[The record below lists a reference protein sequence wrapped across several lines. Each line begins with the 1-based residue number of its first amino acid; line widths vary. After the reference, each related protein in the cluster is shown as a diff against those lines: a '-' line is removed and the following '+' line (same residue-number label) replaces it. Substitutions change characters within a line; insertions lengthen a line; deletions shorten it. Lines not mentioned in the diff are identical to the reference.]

1 MQLCEV
7 SSDGPTRLSH
17 QPSHSLTRDENFPG
31 WSDYM
36 HPDAFFQR
44 PVEKCRQTSWPVKRA
59 FFVSPQK
66 EEVHNW
72 FESSSSNSICSG
84 KTLHKS
90 RQTSLSLSRD
100 CCLHS
105 SKDFFRKTWC
115 LWLEGGLAVAKT
127 FFSFWNLI
135 YNNGFLLADLPYE
148 RQSSLAWR
156 KFYLFWEVATDMGNL
171 GCIPQL
177 LIDLLP
183 IRVFLPLILSP
194 SFKPPPHLLPVSS
207 IHSGT
212 G

>member
-1 MQLCEV
+1 MLKHKSKTKYHTIARVAETKDAAV
-7 SSDGPTRLSH
+7 RSVLRWTHKAISPTHPLLDKRWKLSWMVRLYA
-17 QPSHSLTRDENFPG
+17 PG
-31 WSDYM
+31 C
-36 HPDAFFQR
+36 FFQS
-44 PVEKCRQTSWPVKRA
+44 PVEKCLQTSWPVKRA

-100 CCLHS
+100 CFLHS
-105 SKDFFRKTWC
+105 SKDFFRKTSCPWS
-115 LWLEGGLAVAKT
+115 EVFFAVAKT

-135 YNNGFLLADLPYE
+135 YNNGFLLADLPYQ

-156 KFYLFWEVATDMGNL
+156 KFYLFWKVATDMGNL
-171 GCIPQL
+171 GCIPLL

-183 IRVFLPLILSP
+183 IRVFLP
-194 SFKPPPHLLPVSS
+194 
-207 IHSGT
+207 
-212 G
+212 

>member
-17 QPSHSLTRDENFPG
+17 QPTHSLTRDENFPG

-90 RQTSLSLSRD
+90 RQTSLSLSR
-100 CCLHS
+100 LLS
-105 SKDFFRKTWC
+105 SFIKRFFR
-115 LWLEGGLAVAKT
+115 KT

-156 KFYLFWEVATDMGNL
+156 KFYLFWKVATDMGNL

-183 IRVFLPLILSP
+183 IRVF
-194 SFKPPPHLLPVSS
+194 PP
-207 IHSGT
+207 
-212 G
+212 